1 MANAS
6 SDDHNDS
13 VTQKVHGN
21 GDHMHDLYDSKAFHK
36 NKMNVHLQPLD
47 HNPHTRNS
55 SVPPSGN
62 QYGANGQL
70 STPAQSG
77 APHPLNFAPSPNQRG
92 GNQIRLQS
100 IDHTQ
105 HQI

>member
-1 MANAS
+1 MI
-6 SDDHNDS
+6 
-13 VTQKVHGN
+13 GN
-21 GDHMHDLYDSKAFHK
+21 GVDPHTNELYDSKAFHK

-47 HNPHTRNS
+47 HNPQARNS
-55 SVPPSGN
+55 SVPPSG
-62 QYGANGQL
+62 QYNAQGHL
-70 STPAQSG
+70 STPAAG